1 MSEKV
6 NVSES
11 GEKVL
16 NTRRLQIFE
25 LNTFML
31 NELHAVYDGVGF
43 TDVEFGTQYSFDHA
57 VKLFNERE
65 DKDLDDY
72 MLDRVKLRYN
82 KRQKRIV
89 CLNNFVKASSSLVS
103 ECEQLETEPLD
114 VIVQVMNTLR
124 LR

>member
-25 LNTFML
+25 LNAFML

-89 CLNNFVKASSSLVS
+89 CLNNFVKASSSLAA
-103 ECEQLETEPLD
+103 ECEELGTEPLD